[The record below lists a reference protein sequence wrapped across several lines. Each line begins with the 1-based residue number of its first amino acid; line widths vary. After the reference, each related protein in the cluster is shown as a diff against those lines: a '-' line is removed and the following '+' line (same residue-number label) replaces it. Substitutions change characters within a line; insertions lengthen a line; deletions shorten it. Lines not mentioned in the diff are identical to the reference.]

1 MVRRLIVGGVGH
13 RASRGWA
20 RLGPVTMPCALG
32 RGGRRMI
39 KREGDGATPI
49 GRWPIR
55 RIYVR
60 PGGRLGLRQAPSVGF
75 TTHLRPEDGWCDAPD
90 DRNYNRP
97 VRHPYPASAERLWR
111 DDHLY
116 DVIVVLGYNA
126 RPRRRG
132 MGSAIFFHL
141 MRRST
146 ENSEI
151 LPTDGCVGLDARDL
165 LMVLRHLG
173 RGSAVHVLA

>member
-1 MVRRLIVGGVGH
+1 MMRDLVVRARNRQATNGIATMGPLVLRCGLGSGGLTY
-13 RASRGWA
+13 R
-20 RLGPVTMPCALG
+20 
-32 RGGRRMI
+32 

-49 GRWPIR
+49 GRWPVLRVLFRPDR
-55 RIYVR
+55 RRGFY
-60 PGGRLGLRQAPSVGF
+60 GGETGGAQPLHRQ
-75 TTHLRPEDGWCDAPD
+75 HGWCDAAG

-116 DVIVVLGYNA
+116 DVIVVLGYND